1 MQKEQF
7 TFLLKMLH
15 FHVVLSFYETF
26 GRKLFFYF
34 DCTGLLPFN
43 LSQSLLKIF
52 GLLSETA
59 LKGWQFNLD

>member
-1 MQKEQF
+1 
-7 TFLLKMLH
+7 MLH
-15 FHVVLSFYETF
+15 FHVVLSFNETF
-26 GRKLFFYF
+26 ARKLFFYF

-59 LKGWQFNLD
+59 LKGWQLNLD